1 MALSSF
7 LRFGNWSISAKLAV
21 FTTLV
26 SGGGLTALGLLSTQQ
41 SRDAIRNQATVSL
54 TGTVTERADRVEQYF
69 GIIRSQMATFAQSE
83 MIQRAVTDFSTAFEA
98 LPEQTGLSTSPTAE
112 PGRALSSYYS
122 AEFRPRLETAGQ
134 PFRGENAY
142 IPTSESG
149 RIAQAMYIAQ
159 NPNPVG
165 SKLRLDTA
173 GVPCDY
179 NRVHAEIHPEIR
191 RYLEAFSYYDVFLF
205 DLDGN
210 IVYTV
215 FKESDFATNAEDGP
229 YRATGLADA
238 FRAARNLGSPEAT
251 AIVDFRPYE
260 PSYGAA
266 AAFIAAPV
274 YKDGTKIGVAAF
286 QLPVDRINEIAGS
299 PAGMGTTGETYLIAD
314 DGRMRSQSRLTE
326 NPTIFVQEVKTA
338 AAERASQRHAG
349 SLEQI
354 TYTGER
360 TLAAYEPIEID
371 GLDWA
376 MIGEVQTAELFAPA
390 EALSRSIALTALIVA
405 AAGASLAVFFAR
417 SISRVIARIVRHTE
431 TLAKGDLSDTLPE
444 SRGDELGALSR
455 AMNSMT
461 QNMNTMISDVA
472 RTSHDVAGAST
483 QIAASSEEMA
493 AGLRNQE
500 RQAGEI
506 SASVQQLS
514 MSVTEV
520 ADRSRLASES
530 AASAGAVAADGGR
543 IVRQTIEQI
552 RGISEQVRVSVQAV
566 GNLGSK
572 SEAIGEIIG
581 VINDIADQTNLLALN
596 AAIEAARAGEHG
608 RGFAV
613 VADEV
618 RKLAERTTTATEE
631 VARSIREIQQET
643 RVAVERIEE
652 SASRVDE
659 GVGMASSAGDS
670 LDRIV
675 STSTE
680 LQQLVRAIAE
690 AAASQSEESERI
702 ANSTA
707 SIVAVTREASEGAGQ
722 AATAAAMLSRQS
734 EELQQLSA
742 RFVLENKNGQ
752 PRKGYPRRAKTT

>member
-1 MALSSF
+1 MSMPSF

-26 SGGGLTALGLLSTQQ
+26 SGGGLTALGLMATQQ
-41 SRDAIRNQATVSL
+41 SRDAIRHQATVSL
-54 TGTVTERADRVEQYF
+54 TGTVTERTDRIEQYF

-83 MIQRAVTDFSTAFEA
+83 QIQNALADFSAAFAA
-98 LPEQTGLSTSPTAE
+98 LPEQTGLSTAPTAE
-112 PGRALSSYYS
+112 PGRALTGYYTT
-122 AEFRPRLETAGQ
+122 EFRTRLENAGQ
-134 PFRGENAY
+134 PFRGERTY
-142 IPTSESG
+142 IPASEPG

-165 SKLRLDTA
+165 SKLRLDA
-173 GVPCDY
+173 ADVSCDY
-179 NRVHAEIHPEIR
+179 NAVHAEVHPEIR

-205 DLDGN
+205 DLNGN

-215 FKESDFATNAEDGP
+215 FKETDFATSVEDGP
-229 YRATGLADA
+229 YRSTGLADA
-238 FRAARNLGSPEAT
+238 FRAARNLSSPDAT
-251 AIVDFRPYE
+251 AIIDFRPYE

-274 YKDGTKIGVAAF
+274 FKDGAKIGVAAF
-286 QLPVDRINEIAGS
+286 QLPVDRINQIAGS
-299 PAGMGTTGETYLIAD
+299 PAGMGETGETYLLAD

-326 NPTIFVQEVKTA
+326 DPTIFVQEVKTP
-338 AAERASQRHAG
+338 AAERAAQRQTG
-349 SLEQI
+349 TIEQV

-360 TLAAYEPIEID
+360 TLAAFEPVEID
-371 GLDWA
+371 GLHWA
-376 MIGEVQTAELFAPA
+376 LIGEVKTAELFAPA
-390 EALSRSIALTALIVA
+390 EALSRSITVTALIVA
-405 AAGASLAVFFAR
+405 GVGATLAVLFAR
-417 SISRVIARIVRHTE
+417 SISRIIARIVGHTE
-431 TLAKGDLSDTLPE
+431 TLAKGDLSGTLPE
-444 SRGDELGALSR
+444 NRGDELGALSR
-455 AMNSMT
+455 AMNAMT
-461 QNMNTMISDVA
+461 RNMNTMISDVA
-472 RTSHDVAGAST
+472 RTSHEVAGAST
-483 QIAASSEEMA
+483 EIAASSEEMA

-514 MSVTEV
+514 MSVSEV
-520 ADRSRLASES
+520 ADRSQLASES
-530 AASAGAVAADGGR
+530 AASAGTVAADGGR

-631 VARSIREIQQET
+631 VARSIREIQNET

-659 GVGMASSAGDS
+659 GVSMASSAGDS
-670 LDRIV
+670 LERIV
-675 STSTE
+675 ATSTE

-742 RFVLENKNGQ
+742 RFILENKGA
-752 PRKGYPRRAKTT
+752 PSRKG